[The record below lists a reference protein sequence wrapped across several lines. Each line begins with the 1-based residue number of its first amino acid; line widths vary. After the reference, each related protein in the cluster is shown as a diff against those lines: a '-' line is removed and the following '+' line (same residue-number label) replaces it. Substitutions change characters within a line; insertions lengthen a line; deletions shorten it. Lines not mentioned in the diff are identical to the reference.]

1 MKVSRKQ
8 AGSSWSEKY
17 GCRHQLHRIE
27 KFPRGI
33 VAPKR
38 VRVYERTAH
47 YVLQWWDPAARK
59 TLSDRVNGDL
69 VAAIARAREIEERL
83 EHFRSGG
90 TGRARLRHEVLV
102 NEFLEDLRRRCR
114 GGEVSIRTVDRY
126 SSALQHYL
134 SFATQPSIESR
145 YHWAANA
152 DRRFV
157 QEFRAFLAERQVS
170 PNGHAHTAVRPLS
183 SQSYVVDVVRSMFR
197 WAADPGRGNLMPTGF
212 QNPFVGGKSREE
224 RRRPDLFSEPDVT
237 IDMAVQFLSICDPFQ
252 LRLFAPLFLHGL
264 RASEPCLIFREDLQ
278 EKWLHVLGRPEIGYD
293 TKGLCDKRLP
303 LIDPLPQLLQDSDH
317 SPASPLLFPRRTVWE
332 GKHLPPLGKCSF
344 PELISEY
351 QLRIRKNVKGETS
364 SRNQIQR
371 QIVQDAGGMDYD
383 HVQGEFLRLTKQLNW
398 PKKAT
403 LKDFRHLFSTSLENA
418 GVPLFY
424 RRYLMGQS
432 PGKSAIVTY
441 THINE
446 LRQQYQRAVERSLN
460 PLCEALANRM
470 RELGLVGE
478 LPKVDRRRSSY
489 QD

>member
-1 MKVSRKQ
+1 MEVSRKQ
-8 AGSSWSEKY
+8 ASLSWSEKY

-27 KFPRGI
+27 EFPRGI

-69 VAAIARAREIEERL
+69 VAAIARAREIDDRL

-90 TGRARLRHEVLV
+90 TGRARLRHEALV

-114 GGEVSIRTVDRY
+114 GGEVSTRTVDRY

-134 SFATQPSIESR
+134 AFATQPSSESK
-145 YHWAANA
+145 YHWAANV
-152 DRRFV
+152 DRRFS
-157 QEFRAFLAERQVS
+157 QEFRAFLAERHVS

-183 SQSYVVDVVRSMFR
+183 SSSYVVDVVRSMFR
-197 WAADPGRGNLMPTGF
+197 WAADSSRGNLMPTGF
-212 QNPFVGGKSREE
+212 QNPFIGGKSREE

-237 IDMAVQFLSICDPFQ
+237 VEMAVQFLTICDLFQ
-252 LRLFAPLFLHGL
+252 LRLFAPLILYGL

-278 EKWLHVLGRPEIGYD
+278 EGWLHVLGHPEIGYD

-317 SPASPLLFPRRTVWE
+317 SPVSPLLFPRRAVWE
-332 GKHLPPLGKCSF
+332 GKDIPPLGKCSF
-344 PELISEY
+344 PELIAEY
-351 QLRIRKNVKGETS
+351 QVRIRKNGKGETS
-364 SRNQIQR
+364 SRNQSQR
-371 QIVQDAGGMDYD
+371 QIVQDAGGMNYD

-446 LRQQYQRAVERSLN
+446 LRQQYQMAVERSLG
-460 PLCEALANRM
+460 PLYEAAVKRM
-470 RELGLVGE
+470 GELGLAE
-478 LPKVDRRRSSY
+478 KLSEADRH
-489 QD
+489 QICIHD